1 MAEERQAISDFI
13 ASLPSN
19 NGELG
24 QRILGIHAA
33 IRRLA
38 ASITRIACALYD
50 ESSGELRTF
59 IDSTKHGISLQH
71 YSYRITPKSSLHA
84 IVTGGKTR
92 VIDDI
97 LASIDPGS
105 RHSNWLIQQG
115 YRSSFTVPLQSGSRS
130 IGVVFYDADLP
141 DVFKPG
147 LQRDL
152 MLYTNLLSMAIT
164 SELSAVQYMVASA
177 RVAREFAN
185 LRDFETGAH
194 LERMSRYSV
203 IIGRENAVRFG
214 FSDEH
219 VEHLGIFAPLHDIG
233 KIGIPDN
240 ILLKP
245 GKLDA
250 QEWDVMRTHVDK
262 GVAIANKIVDD
273 YVLSPLPDAA
283 LLKNL
288 IACHHEF
295 LDGSGY
301 PRGLKQDEIPCEARI
316 VTVADIFDALTS
328 RRPYKNAWTVDAALT
343 ELDAMVARGKIDA
356 HCVNALRLHR
366 AEVEAIIEHYP
377 DDR

>member
-13 ASLPSN
+13 ANLPSN
-19 NGELG
+19 NSELG

-33 IRRLA
+33 IRRMD
-38 ASITRIACALYD
+38 ASITRVACALYD
-50 ESSGELRTF
+50 DTTSELRTF
-59 IDSTKHGISLQH
+59 IDSTNRGISLQH
-71 YSYRITPKSSLHA
+71 YSHRISPMSSLHA
-84 IVTGGKTR
+84 VVTHGQSR

-97 LASIDPGS
+97 VASVKPGS
-105 RHSNWLIQQG
+105 QHSDWLVQQG
-115 YRSSFTVPLQSGSRS
+115 YRSSFTVPLHTGKRL
-130 IGVVFYDADLP
+130 IGVVFYDADRTGT
-141 DVFKPG
+141 FKPA

-152 MLYTNLLSMAIT
+152 MLYTNLLNMAIN

-194 LERMSRYSV
+194 LERMSRYSI
-203 IIGRENAVRFG
+203 IIGRENALRFG

-233 KIGIPDN
+233 KIGIPDH

-245 GKLDA
+245 GKLDPE
-250 QEWDVMRTHVDK
+250 EWNIMRTHVDK

-273 YVLSPLPDAA
+273 YVLSPLPDAS

-301 PRGLKQDEIPCEARI
+301 PRGLRQDEIPFEARI

-328 RRPYKNAWTVDAALT
+328 RRPYKNAWSVDDAQA
-343 ELDAMVARGKIDA
+343 ELDNMVARGKIDA
-356 HCVNALRLHR
+356 NCVNALRLHR
-366 AEVEAIIEHYP
+366 AEVESIIEHYP
-377 DDR
+377 DDH